1 MQLIGA
7 NEVKCQESLL
17 ALRTFI
23 NNLVICSWPHKT
35 ISLPCFLESSMWSF
49 LSFTILAL

>member
-23 NNLVICSWPHKT
+23 NNLVICS
-35 ISLPCFLESSMWSF
+35 
-49 LSFTILAL
+49 